1 MTGNNV
7 KVEKFIFDYF
17 EYINDSNDMKKH
29 SHIFDILM
37 NSSYNSKHNILDKE
51 MITLYFTD
59 EQLDMIK
66 EKQKELGYKDNLS
79 RFVRYTLFDFFIN
92 KQNIV
97 LHNDFLIKLINYDK
111 FNLLICK
118 CKNELINGKYTS
130 YDLDLLRNN
139 KKYEDKISFFNFNN
153 TIKEMD
159 FNIDFLEYD
168 MLAFVQYN
176 FEKGR
181 LYSELIGLS
190 TEQYTSDDFIE
201 TKNND
206 YLESFIDY
214 SNIVP
219 NTNSFYYLFLYYAF
233 VIDPGRF
240 DIDEIFDET
249 DEHIDLLLKKY
260 SFNKVTKYFKEKYNV
275 INTYDIFDKECIET
289 LLSDNVITTDDI
301 IKTEDIIE
309 LSNNTESNE
318 TIESNEV
325 IESSETVKLNKNID
339 IK

>member
-7 KVEKFIFDYF
+7 KIEKFIFDYF
-17 EYINDSNDMKKH
+17 EHINDNSDMKKH

-51 MITLYFTD
+51 MITLYFTN
-59 EQLDMIK
+59 EQLLTIK
-66 EKQKELGYKDNLS
+66 AKQKELGYEDNFS
-79 RFVRYTLFDFFIN
+79 RFVRYALFDFFIN

-97 LHNDFLIKLINYDK
+97 LHNDFLIKLIDYDK
-111 FNLLICK
+111 FKLLICK

-153 TIKEMD
+153 TTKEMD

-168 MLAFVQYN
+168 MLAFVQCN

-219 NTNSFYYLFLYYAF
+219 NTDSFYYLFLYYAF

-240 DIDEIFDET
+240 DINEIFDET
-249 DEHIDLLLKKY
+249 KEHIDLLLKKY
-260 SFNKVTKYFKEKYNV
+260 SFNKIIKYYKQKYNI
-275 INTYDIFDKECIET
+275 INTYDIFDKKCIET
-289 LLSDNVITTDDI
+289 LLSDNVITSDDI
-301 IKTEDIIE
+301 IEVKD
-309 LSNNTESNE
+309 
-318 TIESNEV
+318 V
-325 IESSETVKLNKNID
+325 IESSGVIKSDKITESNTIVELDKNID
-339 IK
+339 TK

>member
-17 EYINDSNDMKKH
+17 EYINDNSNMKKH

-59 EQLDMIK
+59 EQLVEIK
-66 EKQKELGYKDNLS
+66 AKQKELGYENNLS
-79 RFVRYTLFDFFIN
+79 RFARYALFNFFIN
-92 KQNIV
+92 EHNIV
-97 LHNDFLIKLINYDK
+97 LHNDFLIKPIDYDK
-111 FNLLICK
+111 FNLLINK
-118 CKNELINGKYTS
+118 CKDELINGEYTS
-130 YDLDLLRNN
+130 YNLDLLRNN

-153 TIKEMD
+153 TTKKMD

-168 MLAFVQYN
+168 MLAFIQCN
-176 FEKGR
+176 FEKGK
-181 LYSELIGLS
+181 LYSELVGLS

-219 NTNSFYYLFLYYAF
+219 NTDSFYYLFLYYAF

-240 DIDEIFDET
+240 DINEIFDET

-260 SFNKVTKYFKEKYNV
+260 SFSKIVKYFKEKYNMT
-275 INTYDIFDKECIET
+275 NTYDIFDKKCVET
-289 LLSDNVITTDDI
+289 LLSDNVIISDNITEVKDV
-301 IKTEDIIE
+301 IKSSDVIKSDEI
-309 LSNNTESNE
+309 TESN
-318 TIESNEV
+318 TI
-325 IESSETVKLNKNID
+325 VKLNENID